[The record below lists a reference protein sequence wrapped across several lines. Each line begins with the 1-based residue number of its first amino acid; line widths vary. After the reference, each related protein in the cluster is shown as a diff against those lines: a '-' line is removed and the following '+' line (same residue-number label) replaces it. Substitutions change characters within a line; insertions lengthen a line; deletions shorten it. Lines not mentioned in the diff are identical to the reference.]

1 MKKLIH
7 TIVLL
12 TVSFTVFG
20 QENDVASSKSY
31 MSRESFTRIYKVAAE
46 SGYFGKEDGKYTLD
60 ASLFGLKALV
70 NPEVKVD
77 TNYLEN
83 SNAFLRRVQL
93 TMSMGLGDQNKIESF
108 APGVKVALI
117 NNRDMTNGSLRKTTS
132 SLISMV
138 GRSMVNAIS
147 KYSKAN
153 DESFKK
159 LIKKYQDEES
169 VELSDFDGEFQDLF
183 NAEWKS
189 QIESLK
195 NDPIY
200 EFIQSR
206 LDSINLGNFN
216 EYVQKEWDYEKE
228 RFSRRALL
236 TAAVL
241 PSFESGNLNDMSLEV
256 SFLQGLNP
264 NKVKK
269 SPANLELKAAYVFS
283 NDTVI
288 AEDSFD
294 ERRLWKVD
302 GNFGK
307 VLWKDEENDSKLE
320 LKLGVGYQS
329 ISRGLREDEDE
340 SVFTLNF
347 SLTPRLTEDLYF
359 PIELKY
365 DPENANIL
373 GKFSLTWNLNPED

>member
-1 MKKLIH
+1 MRKVIQIIL
-7 TIVLL
+7 LL
-12 TVSFTVFG
+12 TVSLTALG
-20 QENDVASSKSY
+20 QENDVAPAKSF

-70 NPEVKVD
+70 NPNVKVD

-93 TMSMGLGDQNKIESF
+93 TMSLGLGDQNKIESF

-117 NNRDMTNGSLRKTTS
+117 NNTDMTEGSLRKTTS
-132 SLISMV
+132 NLIRMV
-138 GRSMVNAIS
+138 SRAMVNAVS
-147 KYSKAN
+147 RYSKR
-153 DESFKK
+153 DEDSFKI
-159 LIKKYQDEES
+159 LMKKYQDGES
-169 VELSDFDGEFQDLF
+169 VELSDFDEEFQGLF

-189 QIESLK
+189 QIELFKS
-195 NDPIY
+195 DPIY
-200 EFIQSR
+200 EFLQTR

-269 SPANLELKAAYVFS
+269 SPANLELKAAYIFS

-302 GNFGK
+302 GYFGK

-329 ISRGLREDEDE
+329 IIKGLHEDEDE
-340 SVFTLNF
+340 TQFTLNF
-347 SLTPRLTEDLYF
+347 SLIPRLTDDLYF

-365 DPENANIL
+365 DPENANVL
-373 GKFSLTWNLNPED
+373 GKFSLSWNLNPED